1 MNHVKKIIW
10 LVLLIVVIS
19 GCKSETPNED
29 ADQQEAVSENE
40 TSDTELFEEETAIV
54 EKHFEKMIQSV
65 DEEDIDTFL
74 TFQNESN
81 SLFYREQIRWFEE
94 SVYKRSIGDEI
105 GLEITDIKL
114 NDEDHGTI
122 DIKVSM
128 PLNDMEFENTGT
140 YTIMKQDNGWVMDEL
155 PFEELQSGN
164 ISVLF
169 TPNLK
174 STAENMMKLA
184 EKIVAF
190 YEQQFNWVPEE
201 VVIKLYD
208 SREQLLASIPFP
220 QAAGWAE
227 IGGSLKLSM
236 DMEWNEKV
244 FLSLLLHEFGHF
256 MLADFTNDN
265 ASLYLQEG
273 FASYLQGIVQED
285 ENGVLFLANELDQEV
300 IENALTVEG
309 FEFKSIE
316 ELNNSDYNQGDD
328 LYGLGLLL
336 TNYLISTYGMD
347 QFFLLAD
354 DLKNEEY
361 IDQRGE
367 HKFDIT
373 AERTTN
379 SLEKIYKSIDE
390 LSEEYINYYSNQ

>member
-1 MNHVKKIIW
+1 M
-10 LVLLIVVIS
+10 
-19 GCKSETPNED
+19 
-29 ADQQEAVSENE
+29 
-40 TSDTELFEEETAIV
+40 
-54 EKHFEKMIQSV
+54 
-65 DEEDIDTFL
+65 
-74 TFQNESN
+74 
-81 SLFYREQIRWFEE
+81 
-94 SVYKRSIGDEI
+94 
-105 GLEITDIKL
+105 
-114 NDEDHGTI
+114 
-122 DIKVSM
+122 
-128 PLNDMEFENTGT
+128 
-140 YTIMKQDNGWVMDEL
+140 
-155 PFEELQSGN
+155 
-164 ISVLF
+164 LF

-244 FLSLLLHEFGHF
+244 LLSLLLHEFGHF

-285 ENGVLFLANELDQEV
+285 ENGELFLANEIDQEV
-300 IENALTVEG
+300 IENALSVEG